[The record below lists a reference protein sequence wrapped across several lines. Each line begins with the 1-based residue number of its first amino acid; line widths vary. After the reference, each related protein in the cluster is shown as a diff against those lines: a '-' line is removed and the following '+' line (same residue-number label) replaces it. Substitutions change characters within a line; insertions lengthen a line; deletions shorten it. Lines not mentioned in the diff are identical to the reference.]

1 MKSRFEYYLSKI
13 IKKAHM
19 KAIRNSKIDK
29 TAGICAGTLI
39 VNSTMGKYSDIGYDC
54 VVINTQI
61 GNFCSF
67 GSNIKIGGSS
77 HPIHW
82 GSSST
87 VFCEYEDHIKRKFAN
102 HQYNPTM
109 PTKIGSDVWIAD
121 NAMIKAGIDIGN
133 GAVIGMGSVVT
144 KDVPAYEI
152 WAGNPAKCIGK
163 RFDSDVVAKLEK
175 IRWWDLEDEEIEV
188 VGKYIND
195 IDAFLN
201 YFEREA

>member
-1 MKSRFEYYLSKI
+1 MKSRFEYYISKL
-13 IKKAHM
+13 IKKAHF
-19 KAIRNSKIDK
+19 KAIRNSQIDK

-39 VNSTMGKYSDIGYDC
+39 VDSTMGKYSDIGYDC
-54 VVINTQI
+54 VVINANI

-87 VFCEYEDHIKRKFAN
+87 VFCEYEDHIKRKFAR
-102 HQYNPTM
+102 HPYNPTIN
-109 PTKIGSDVWIAD
+109 TNIGSDVWIAD
-121 NAMIKAGIDIGN
+121 NAMIKAGVSIGN

-144 KDVPAYEI
+144 KDVGPYEV
-152 WAGNPAKCIGK
+152 WAGNPARCIRK
-163 RFDSDVVAKLEK
+163 RFDDKTIAKLEQIK
-175 IRWWDLEDEEIEV
+175 WWNLNDSEIEEA
-188 VGKYIND
+188 GKYIND